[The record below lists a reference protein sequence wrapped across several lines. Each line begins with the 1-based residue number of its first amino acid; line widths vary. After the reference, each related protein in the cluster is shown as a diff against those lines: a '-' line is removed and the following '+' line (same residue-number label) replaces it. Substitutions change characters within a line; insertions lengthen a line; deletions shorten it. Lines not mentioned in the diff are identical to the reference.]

1 MNTWKIAKF
10 VGIKLTTSIWLHGKM
25 AMAIRPVSVFELI
38 YEKLTTFLLLHNK
51 IKEYLYG
58 YMETWKRKINEY
70 MTK

>member
-1 MNTWKIAKF
+1 
-10 VGIKLTTSIWLHGKM
+10 M

-58 YMETWKRKINEY
+58 YMEK
-70 MTK
+70 